1 MEKSALNNWLRISAF
16 SASLKIAIS
25 AILLQTLYFKFTA
38 SAESVYIF
46 STLGLEPFGRIGI
59 GIMEL
64 IAAILLFPKR
74 TSFYG
79 AMLAAGLMAGAL
91 FSHLT
96 KLGIEVMNDGG
107 ELFILA
113 IVVLFLSLILAWKT
127 RPGFLVFSR

>member
-1 MEKSALNNWLRISAF
+1 MKINIL
-16 SASLKIAIS
+16 LKILIA
-25 AILLQTLYFKFTA
+25 AILMQTLYFKFTA

-46 STLGLEPFGRIGI
+46 TTLGLEPYGRIGI

-113 IVVLFLSLILAWKT
+113 IVVLLLSLILAWKT
-127 RPGFLVFSR
+127 RPGFLDFSR